1 MCTYMH
7 MRARICIC
15 RHTCARHTLCMPLDQ
30 VAAAQLCVTVPT
42 ETLDALTG
50 VTDELLLAVLGQSI
64 TYMQGLAVDEE
75 GELAEELDEKINGH
89 FEAPAG
95 AIDKVV
101 SNEKFLE
108 MR

>member
-1 MCTYMH
+1 MHMQTYMRKTH
-7 MRARICIC
+7 
-15 RHTCARHTLCMPLDQ
+15 LVPVDQ

-89 FEAPAG
+89 FEAPDG